1 MSRNSNIVAL
11 LFMIVLGFAQP
22 GTAKE
27 MPSPEQA
34 LAELKAGNARYL
46 EGVSKHP
53 RIDPASRLK
62 TARFGQKPIASV
74 LSCADA
80 RVPVELIFDKGF
92 GELFVVRVAGNVCK
106 TAELASLEFGAL
118 YLGTPLIV
126 VLGHSECGAVKA
138 AISEAELKGSL
149 PLLVDVI
156 RPAVA
161 RARKKSPDAKADDLT
176 DRAIEENVRLS
187 IESIL
192 KSPGIKKAVDAK
204 KLLVVGAIR
213 DLKSG
218 KITWL
223 PQSSSD
229 RR

>member
-1 MSRNSNIVAL
+1 MSRYSTIVAL
-11 LFMIVLGFAQP
+11 LLIILSGFVLP
-22 GTAKE
+22 GMAKE
-27 MPSPEQA
+27 PPSPEQA
-34 LAELKAGNARYL
+34 LAELKSGNARYL

-106 TAELASLEFGAL
+106 TAELASIEYGSL

-126 VLGHSECGAVKA
+126 VLGHSDCGAVKA

-149 PLLVDVI
+149 PLLMDVI

-161 RARKKSPDAKADDLT
+161 RAKKKNPDAKADDLA

-187 IESIL
+187 IESVL

-204 KLLVVGAIR
+204 KLLVVGAVR

-218 KITWL
+218 KIRWL
-223 PQSSSD
+223 P
-229 RR
+229 

>member
-1 MSRNSNIVAL
+1 MKNIILILSLIFVVGLAL
-11 LFMIVLGFAQP
+11 APESMAADP
-22 GTAKE
+22 PT
-27 MPSPEQA
+27 PEQA

-46 EGVSKHP
+46 AGVSKHP

-62 TARFGQKPIASV
+62 TAKFGQKPIASV

-106 TAELASLEFGAL
+106 TAELASLEYGSL

-126 VLGHSECGAVKA
+126 VLGHSDCGAVKA

-149 PLLVDVI
+149 PLLMDVI

-161 RARKKSPDAKADDLT
+161 RARKKSPDAKKDDFT
-176 DRAIEENVRLS
+176 DKAIEENVRLS

-204 KLLVVGAIR
+204 KVLVVGAIR

-218 KITWL
+218 KIRWL
-223 PQSSSD
+223 P
-229 RR
+229 